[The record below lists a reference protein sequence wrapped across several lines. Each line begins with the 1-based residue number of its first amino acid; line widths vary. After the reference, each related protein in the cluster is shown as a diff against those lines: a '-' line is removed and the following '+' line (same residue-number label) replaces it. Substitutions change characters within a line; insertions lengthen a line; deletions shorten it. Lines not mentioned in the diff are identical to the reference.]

1 MPLVHTGCMGT
12 ARDRY
17 LQALDLFSAEAR
29 AGADRLGLPSA
40 CAGWSI
46 ADVIRHVSGVQA
58 EHGGAA
64 LLGHPADAEE
74 RPHLD
79 IMGPGGDFE
88 AVERW
93 EELASQL
100 RSAAHAAVEER
111 FAKLALPTLDMAL
124 HAWDVRWASARVGL
138 AGNLE
143 FPSDLLEWMEAFR
156 DSADE
161 AAVRRPGVFDAPIEP
176 PAGATRSERL
186 IAWTGR
192 DPRTGMRPRADSV
205 PVPTDAS

>member
-1 MPLVHTGCMGT
+1 MGT
-12 ARDRY
+12 ARERY

-40 CAGWSI
+40 CSDWSI
-46 ADVIRHVSGVQA
+46 ADVVRHVSGVQA

-64 LLGHPADAEE
+64 LLGGDPNSDE
-74 RPHLD
+74 REHLE

-93 EELASQL
+93 EELAAQL
-100 RSAAHAAVEER
+100 RHAAHTAVEER
-111 FAKLALPTLDMAL
+111 FAELALPTFDMAL

-138 AGNLE
+138 SGNLE
-143 FPSDLLEWMEAFR
+143 FPADLLEWMEAFR

-161 AAVRRPGVFDAPIEP
+161 AAVRQPGIFDAPIEP

-186 IAWTGR
+186 VAWAGR